1 MSKISFAIKNP
12 SFAAE
17 GKSAKA
23 VRTPGC
29 PKAGEPCPGQRKI
42 KKRLAIAGFTTSKRR
57 HQQARFPRGNVH
69 NAECQSFFLI
79 SSQSP
84 SFLLDGIIIQ
94 DEGEVV
100 KGKKHCLR
108 KRAGGGGRRC
118 LFTAEYGSSEVF
130 LYFPGILPGSAQE
143 PRFAE
148 SPGCFS

>member
-29 PKAGEPCPGQRKI
+29 PKAGGPCPGQRKI

-84 SFLLDGIIIQ
+84 SFLLDEFIIQ

-100 KGKKHCLR
+100 KGKNCR
-108 KRAGGGGRRC
+108 MSGGRVEEASGFDFYDGP
-118 LFTAEYGSSEVF
+118 LEPQFF
-130 LYFPGILPGSAQE
+130 LLKYSWVSFKSWKLHLKVP
-143 PRFAE
+143 
-148 SPGCFS
+148 

>member
-29 PKAGEPCPGQRKI
+29 PKAGAPCPGQRKI

-100 KGKKHCLR
+100 KGNETIMRNAEESTMLLIFSEKIVITNL
-108 KRAGGGGRRC
+108 GGVTSIYSQALNRYE
-118 LFTAEYGSSEVF
+118 T
-130 LYFPGILPGSAQE
+130 
-143 PRFAE
+143 
-148 SPGCFS
+148 